1 MTLSARSWERLEGV
15 HADLVKVVELAAL
28 GPVGFVV
35 TEGLRTRERQATLV
49 MAGKSRTMNSRHLTG
64 HAVDLAVVLPG
75 NVISWDKEDYKRL
88 SVEVKLAAVQLAD
101 PDPVGRRGV
110 RPELLRRSP
119 LRAPSP
125 VLQGGSEPDGRRTGD
140 PDVGRRR

>member
-15 HADLVKVVELAAL
+15 HADLVKVIELAAL

-75 NVISWDKEDYKRL
+75 NVLSWDKDDYKRL
-88 SVEVKLAAVQLAD
+88 SVEVKLAAVQLGIPIRWGGEAFGSFYD
-101 PDPVGRRGV
+101 GPHFD
-110 RPELLRRSP
+110 LSP
-119 LRAPSP
+119 AFYPAVP
-125 VLQGGSEPDGRRTGD
+125 NLQPDGQVTQT
-140 PDVGRRR
+140 